1 MVALGSMLIVWRQNM
16 SRNKRGFPAHF
27 PAWGGG
33 VPRTVDVT
41 MPVLPLAFRPVLAS
55 RWWRDA
61 LRRVLVG
68 LLMAGML
75 GSGAAQAQGGG
86 ADATSLSG
94 LVAELLQRQTQG
106 QAQTQVAN
114 PAQPAPVGAAVK
126 PPRVEVVLGELDPR
140 LKLAPCQKVNAYVP
154 QGMKLWGKTRVG
166 LRCEQG
172 SVRWNVFWPV
182 TVKVWG
188 PAVVVTGAVEP
199 GQEIGPQDLKL
210 AEVDLAES
218 SSPAIL
224 TLPEALGRSSQR
236 RLQAGQSLRQ
246 ADLRARRWFSAG
258 DPVRLHVKGAG
269 FMAASE
275 GTALAHGDEGR
286 CARVR
291 TSQGRVVC
299 AQPIADGLA
308 ELTL

>member
-1 MVALGSMLIVWRQNM
+1 
-16 SRNKRGFPAHF
+16 
-27 PAWGGG
+27 
-33 VPRTVDVT
+33 
-41 MPVLPLAFRPVLAS
+41 MPVLPHAFRPVTAS

-61 LRRVLVG
+61 LRRVVASV
-68 LLMAGML
+68 LMAGL
-75 GSGAAQAQGGG
+75 FGSGSAQAQVAG
-86 ADATSLSG
+86 AESASLSG
-94 LVAELLQRQTQG
+94 LVAELLQRQTA
-106 QAQTQVAN
+106 QA
-114 PAQPAPVGAAVK
+114 PSPSQPSPGGTPVK

-140 LKLAPCQKVNAYVP
+140 LKLAPCQKVNAYIP
-154 QGMKLWGKTRVG
+154 QGMKLWGATRVG

-188 PAVVVTGAVEP
+188 PAVVLTGAVEP
-199 GQEIGPQDLKL
+199 GHEIGPQDLKV

-218 SSPAIL
+218 TSPAIL

-258 DPVRLHVKGAG
+258 DPVRLHVKGEG

>member
-1 MVALGSMLIVWRQNM
+1 MRHLRHPSSIAARSQAERLAVRMGEIARLTVMALITWLMLGLGS
-16 SRNKRGFPAHF
+16 
-27 PAWGGG
+27 
-33 VPRTVDVT
+33 T
-41 MPVLPLAFRPVLAS
+41 
-55 RWWRDA
+55 
-61 LRRVLVG
+61 
-68 LLMAGML
+68 
-75 GSGAAQAQGGG
+75 AQAAEVDPG
-86 ADATSLSG
+86 LSAMISQW
-94 LVAELLQRQTQG
+94 L
-106 QAQTQVAN
+106 QAQTHTQERTQDAA
-114 PAQPAPVGAAVK
+114 PAAGASALPA
-126 PPRVEVVLGELDPR
+126 PRVEVVLGELDPR
-140 LKLAPCQKVNAYVP
+140 LKLAPCQKVKAYVP

-172 SVRWNVFWPV
+172 SVHWNVFWPV

-188 PAVVVTGAVEP
+188 PALMVLTALNP
-199 GQEIGPQDLKL
+199 GQELGPQDVKL

-218 SSPAIL
+218 TSPPVL
-224 TLPEALGRSSQR
+224 DLSEALGRSTQR

-246 ADLRARRWFSAG
+246 SDLRARRWFSAG

-275 GTALAHGDEGR
+275 GTALTHGDEGR

-299 AQPIADGLA
+299 AQPTANGLA

>member
-1 MVALGSMLIVWRQNM
+1 M
-16 SRNKRGFPAHF
+16 SRNKRTFPAHF
-27 PAWGGG
+27 PHWGGATL
-33 VPRTVDVT
+33 RTVGVT
-41 MPVLPLAFRPVLAS
+41 MSVSPHSPPLAQAS
-55 RWWRDA
+55 RWWRAA
-61 LRRVLVG
+61 LRRVVAGVLVPMG
-68 LLMAGML
+68 WLL
-75 GSGAAQAQGGG
+75 GSSPALAQVAP
-86 ADATSLSG
+86 AESASLSG
-94 LVAELLQRQTQG
+94 LVSELLQRQTQA
-106 QAQTQVAN
+106 QAPN
-114 PAQPAPVGAAVK
+114 PAPQTPSGNPVK
-126 PPRVEVVLGELDPR
+126 SPRVEVVLGELDPR

-172 SVRWNVFWPV
+172 PVRWNVFWPV

-188 PAVVVTGAVEP
+188 AALVVTAVVEP
-199 GQEIGPQDLKL
+199 GQELGPQDVKL

-218 SSPAIL
+218 TSPAVL
-224 TLPEALGRSSQR
+224 TLPEALGRLSQR

-258 DPVRLHVKGAG
+258 DPVRLHVTGSG

-275 GTALAHGDEGR
+275 GVALAHGDEGR

-291 TSQGRVVC
+291 TSQGKVVC
-299 AQPIADGLA
+299 AQPVADGMA

>member
-1 MVALGSMLIVWRQNM
+1 M
-16 SRNKRGFPAHF
+16 SRNKRAFPAHF
-27 PAWGGG
+27 PAWWGG
-33 VPRTVDVT
+33 VARTVVIT
-41 MPVLPLAFRPVLAS
+41 MSVFPHALPLAIAS
-55 RWWRDA
+55 RWWRGA
-61 LRRVLVG
+61 LQRVVAGG
-68 LLMAGML
+68 LIGWFLGLSPALAQTAG
-75 GSGAAQAQGGG
+75 AQ
-86 ADATSLSG
+86 TVSLSG
-94 LVAELLQRQTQG
+94 LVSELLQSQTQ
-106 QAQTQVAN
+106 QAQAASSGHN
-114 PAQPAPVGAAVK
+114 AQP
-126 PPRVEVVLGELDPR
+126 PRIEVVLGELDPR

-172 SVRWNVFWPV
+172 PVRWNVFWPV

-188 PAVVVTGAVEP
+188 PALVAVAAIEP
-199 GQEIGPQDLKL
+199 GQELGPQDVKL

-218 SSPAIL
+218 TSPAIAA
-224 TLPEALGRSSQR
+224 LPEALGRTSQR
-236 RLQAGQSLRQ
+236 RLQAGQSVRQ

-258 DPVRLHVKGAG
+258 DPVRLHVKGPG

-291 TSQGRVVC
+291 TQQGRVVC
-299 AQPIADGLA
+299 AQPTGDGLA

>member
-1 MVALGSMLIVWRQNM
+1 MPLI
-16 SRNKRGFPAHF
+16 
-27 PAWGGG
+27 
-33 VPRTVDVT
+33 
-41 MPVLPLAFRPVLAS
+41 PLAFRPVIAS
-55 RWWRDA
+55 RWWRVA
-61 LRRVLVG
+61 LRRAVAGVG
-68 LLMAGML
+68 VLMACLL
-75 GSGAAQAQGGG
+75 GSGTALAQGAG

-94 LVAELLQRQTQG
+94 LVSELLQRQTQA
-106 QAQTQVAN
+106 QAQTQTAN

-218 SSPAIL
+218 TSPAIL

-258 DPVRLHVKGAG
+258 DPVRLHVKGVG

-275 GTALAHGDEGR
+275 GTALAHGDAGR